1 MARSTAGEYIPDDL
15 PKVYTYNVDG
25 TVNTMSQTYLTKTW
39 VMTFTYN
46 GDMTVASDSGWV
58 EQ

>member
-15 PKVYTYNVDG
+15 PKAETYNDDG
-25 TVNTMSQTYLTKTW
+25 TLNTISQTYLTKTW

-46 GDMTVASDSGWV
+46 VDMTVASDSGWV